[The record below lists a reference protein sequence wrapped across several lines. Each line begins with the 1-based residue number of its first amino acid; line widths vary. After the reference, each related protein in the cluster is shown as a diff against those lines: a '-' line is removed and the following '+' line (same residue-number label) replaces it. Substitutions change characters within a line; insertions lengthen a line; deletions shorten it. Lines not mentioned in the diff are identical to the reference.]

1 MESLMRCEFVKIKK
15 LLALAL
21 SAVMAVSMLTA
32 CGGGGKAGSLNLGE
46 VNSVISEYGG
56 ETRVKNS
63 NTLNNALR
71 SVADTLQKN
80 GTYTTDAGTAA
91 LEEIRGYPIQE
102 NGNNWVREVSGG
114 VMVLSDAELK
124 AEGMTAEDAVGIMIA
139 AVEYGLD
146 EQLAGFQNL
155 NFTIVF
161 YAGATTVTAENGT
174 LYWVIGY
181 EFDMKASA

>member
-1 MESLMRCEFVKIKK
+1 MKMKK

-32 CGGGGKAGSLNLGE
+32 CGGGSKAGSLNLSE
-46 VNSVISEYGG
+46 VNSVINEYGG

-71 SVADTLQKN
+71 SVADTLREN
-80 GTYTTDAGTAA
+80 GTYTTDAGTAV
-91 LEEIRGYPIQE
+91 LKEIRGYPIQE
-102 NGNNWVREVSGG
+102 SGSNWVREVSGG
-114 VMVLSDAELK
+114 TIVISDAELK

-146 EQLAGFQNL
+146 KQIAGFQNVD
-155 NFTIVF
+155 FTIVF